1 MAKKKP
7 KDRIPYT
14 PEEIEFIKSTPLIHL
29 KDLAF
34 SMNRS
39 YSSVRRKKWALEHK
53 EQDVA
58 AKKRYLKRQY
68 EALTGGKRK
77 YDYWTPRE
85 IILIMESVMTDTEL
99 AIELGRSVQ
108 SIQIKRHRLVQAQKQ
123 KKKKK

>member
-7 KDRIPYT
+7 NERIPYT
-14 PEEIEFIKSTPLIHL
+14 ADEIDFIKKTPLINL

-39 YSSVRRKKWALEHK
+39 YSSVRRKKWALENK

-58 AKKRYLKRQY
+58 SKKRYLRKQY
-68 EALTGGKRK
+68 EEITGGKRK
-77 YDYWTPRE
+77 YDFWSQRE
-85 IILIMESVMTDTEL
+85 IILIMESTMTDSEL

-108 SIQIKRHRLVQAQKQ
+108 SIQIKRHRLMQE
-123 KKKKK
+123 KKKKR